1 MEHAPVNRLIEE
13 FGDLA
18 LEDKEYVV
26 ELIQKQLIE
35 AKREQ
40 LSRRAKQAS
49 QNLSKG
55 KVRQGSATD
64 LLKDLESD

>member
-1 MEHAPVNRLIEE
+1 MAHAQVNKLIEE
-13 FGDLA
+13 FVDLP
-18 LEDKEYVV
+18 LEDKEYVA

-35 AKREQ
+35 AKRDQ

-55 KVRQGSATD
+55 KVRQGSIAD